1 MFLVK
6 KKKKKTQMDIYKVF
20 YSSPNLLVIDGS
32 KSESKP
38 QEVQREMNRADVV
51 EWLSSLRQ

>member
-1 MFLVK
+1 
-6 KKKKKTQMDIYKVF
+6 MDIYKVF

-32 KSESKP
+32 KSDSKP